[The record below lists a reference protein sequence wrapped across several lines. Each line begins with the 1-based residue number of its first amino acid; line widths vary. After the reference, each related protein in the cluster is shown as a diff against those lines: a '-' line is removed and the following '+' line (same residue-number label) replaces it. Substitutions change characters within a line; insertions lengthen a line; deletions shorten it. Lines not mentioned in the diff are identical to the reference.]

1 MKQLELFGIRDDM
14 QHALSLTMF
23 ELRDLYRNNPRA
35 FSYFHAIR
43 TKERERINYQV
54 ARAMFI
60 AKIEDLEF
68 SKISRH
74 VLMP

>member
-14 QHALSLTMF
+14 QHALSLTMV

-35 FSYFHAIR
+35 FGYFHAIR

-60 AKIEDLEF
+60 AKVEGLEF

>member
-35 FSYFHAIR
+35 FGYFHAIR

>member
-1 MKQLELFGIRDDM
+1 MTQLELFDTRDDV
-14 QHALSLTMF
+14 QYALSLTMF

-35 FSYFHAIR
+35 FGYFHAIR

-60 AKIEDLEF
+60 AKLEGLEF

-74 VLMP
+74 VLIP

>member
-1 MKQLELFGIRDDM
+1 MKQLELFSIRDDV
-14 QHALSLTMF
+14 QHALSLTMV
-23 ELRDLYRNNPRA
+23 ELRNLYRNNPRA
-35 FSYFHAIR
+35 FGYFHAIR